1 MKTML
6 TSLAAVLVALAVSVS
21 PAAGA
26 GSVGAVRPVVSREM
40 IKSTIMPATA
50 RLRGLAFKKDV
61 PVEVTSPAEV
71 AAYVRKVLDE
81 EIPQSQF
88 KGYEAMLRYIGFL
101 EPGVD
106 LKETLINVYSHNI
119 GGYYDDEKKS
129 FALVVQPGMPN
140 ALDAMTV
147 SHELTHALQDQY
159 FDLAGL
165 RDFIT
170 HDDDAE
176 MAVMSLAEG
185 DACDI
190 MLRYVEGSYPRGKGA
205 VKDYSRLLSVMT
217 TPQNM
222 PAVPLIIAQDMV
234 FPYTYGTRFVVT
246 VLKRKGAM
254 GVNLAFGDPPVST
267 EQVIN
272 PEKYFR
278 RDEPSIIELP
288 DLTPVLPADWSQ
300 LDAEPLG
307 QFNLGIFLAVN
318 LGTWGVDETIAPW
331 DGDVMA
337 LYQGPWPEDVFFT
350 YYSTWDTPAAA
361 AKFFTICRRLVK
373 SRFGH
378 LKVVTREKTLA
389 TWTTAGRLFYLRR
402 YGTDVLLVEN
412 IPEKMAGR
420 VIMRL
425 WDAKKVPFGI
435 VRPIADRDRIQ
446 SGAQEKPK

>member
-1 MKTML
+1 MKTTLAGL
-6 TSLAAVLVALAVSVS
+6 TTALVMLAASVS

-26 GSVGAVRPVVSREM
+26 GSAGMVEPGVSREM
-40 IKSTIMPATA
+40 IKSAIMPTTA
-50 RLRGLAFKKDV
+50 RLRGLAFKRNV
-61 PVEVTSPAEV
+61 PVEITTPAKV
-71 AAYVRKVLDE
+71 AAYVRKVLDK
-81 EIPQSQF
+81 EIPEREF
-88 KGYEAMLRYIGFL
+88 KGYEAVLRYIGFL

-106 LKETLINVYSHNI
+106 LKEILINVYAHNI

-147 SHELTHALQDQY
+147 SHELTHALQDQH

-170 HDDDAE
+170 HNDDAQ
-176 MAVMSLAEG
+176 MGVLSLAEG

-190 MLRYVEGSYPRGKGA
+190 MLRYVEGSYPRGTGA

-217 TPQNM
+217 TPQNI

-234 FPYTYGTRFVVT
+234 FPYTYGTRFVIA
-246 VLKRKGAM
+246 VLERKGAM

-272 PEKYFR
+272 PEKYFL

-288 DLTPVLPADWSQ
+288 DLTSVLPEGWSQ
-300 LDAEPLG
+300 LDEEPLG

-337 LYQGPWPEDVFFT
+337 LYQGPQPQDLFFA

-361 AKFFTICRRLVK
+361 AEFLATCSRLVE
-373 SRFGH
+373 SRFGD
-378 LKVVTREKTLA
+378 LEIVTCEETLV

-412 IPEKMAGR
+412 VPTEMAGR

-425 WDAKKVPFGI
+425 WDARKVPFGI
-435 VRPIADRDRIQ
+435 ARPIADRDRVQ
-446 SGAQEKPK
+446 PDTP